1 MALQSP
7 FFSYR
12 KPEERKRLVK
22 KSLHTR
28 VYFDE
33 IVNRISILTE
43 NSNRKWGKMDVAQ
56 MLKHCDLVL
65 QISLRKVN
73 LVSLNPIFETI
84 GVLTKVEMQIF
95 NNGIPRN
102 MPTFQKL
109 IVNFECDF
117 NESREGLLKTMNEYW
132 ENYIHHNLPEKHVLF
147 GKMTEK
153 DWGFLEYKHLNH
165 HLKQFNV

>member
-1 MALQSP
+1 MV
-7 FFSYR
+7 
-12 KPEERKRLVK
+12 RKRLNNPIYYK
-22 KSLHTR
+22 
-28 VYFDE
+28 E
-33 IVNRISILTE
+33 IVDRISMLSE
-43 NSNRKWGKMDVAQ
+43 NSPGRWGKMNVCQ

-65 QISLRKVN
+65 QVALRKVELPRIN
-73 LVSLNPIFETI
+73 IVYKTI
-84 GVLTKVEMQIF
+84 GIFTKAEMYVF

-117 NESREGLLKTMNEYW
+117 DASKTNLLKTLE
-132 ENYIHHNLPEKHVLF
+132 EFREACEKSNLPDDHRLF

-153 DWGFLEYKHLNH
+153 DWTFLEYKHLDH

>member
-1 MALQSP
+1 M
-7 FFSYR
+7 
-12 KPEERKRLVK
+12 VK
-22 KSLHTR
+22 KSLHHR
-28 VYFDE
+28 IYFEE
-33 IVNRISILTE
+33 IINRISNLAE
-43 NSNRKWGKMDVAQ
+43 NSPKKWGHMSAAQ

-65 QISLRKVN
+65 QVALHKI
-73 LVSLNPIFETI
+73 
-84 GVLTKVEMQIF
+84 VLPDINVLFGTVGIVAKYEMQVF

-117 NESREGLLKTMNEYW
+117 DEVKKSLLKTLDDYW
-132 ENYIHHNLPEKHVLF
+132 QAFENNNLSNRHKLF

>member
-1 MALQSP
+1 M
-7 FFSYR
+7 
-12 KPEERKRLVK
+12 
-22 KSLHTR
+22 
-28 VYFDE
+28 
-33 IVNRISILTE
+33 N
-43 NSNRKWGKMDVAQ
+43 GCQ

-65 QISLRKVN
+65 QVALGKLELPRIHVMFEAIG
-73 LVSLNPIFETI
+73 IF
-84 GVLTKVEMQIF
+84 TKIEMYIF

-117 NESREGLLKTMNEYW
+117 DVSKANLLKTLE
-132 ENYIHHNLPEKHVLF
+132 EFREACEKHRLPERHRLF

-153 DWGFLEYKHLNH
+153 DWTFLEYKHLDH

>member
-1 MALQSP
+1 MV
-7 FFSYR
+7 R
-12 KPEERKRLVK
+12 KHLNNPI
-22 KSLHTR
+22 
-28 VYFDE
+28 YYQG
-33 IVNRISILTE
+33 IINRISLLSE
-43 NSNRKWGKMDVAQ
+43 NSTGKWGKMNVCQ

-65 QISLRKVN
+65 QVALGKLELPRINVL
-73 LVSLNPIFETI
+73 FESI
-84 GVLTKVEMQIF
+84 GKFTKIEMYVF

-117 NESREGLLKTMNEYW
+117 DGSKTNLLKTLE
-132 ENYIHHNLPEKHVLF
+132 EFREACEIHTLPDRHRLF

-153 DWGFLEYKHLNH
+153 DWTFLEYKHLDH